1 MLKRLL
7 ILALLAISNKVYAQ
21 LDTEFLSN
29 ELYKIT
35 NHNLKNNIY
44 TFHLAANNFKTMK
57 PSEYDINLKNIDK
70 LLNNRK
76 VKNNFTEEE
85 LDFIKENYE
94 QVIKEIYQTTNPEIN
109 KAMTFNFKVND
120 SFFTMISIPNIYY
133 ENYTN
138 CEGPFILFDSY
149 ICFEMDDSTKGFLSK
164 YIKNNYVKSLDSE
177 YMGHFT
183 VIHEYAHVLPEQLRL
198 NPTEIFKNIH
208 NPEVKKN
215 MNLLYHYNEI
225 YSDLYAGIRLLQK
238 GYSPEYLDQVVF
250 MRNVSLFL
258 YQDTVHF
265 SSPYIKYLKNLD
277 PENYME
283 ITSFKEFDNIIK
295 KIFFQVINEVDTT
308 NHKNFYVEKLEVRQ
322 QLNHMSQFIIEL
334 NNNIGDTT
342 FRKKTKEEVDFITNL
357 FNALLRSIYYSNG
370 RMRLESGIK

>member
-44 TFHLAANNFKTMK
+44 TFHLAANNFKNMK
-57 PSEYDINLKNIDK
+57 PSEYDINLKNVDK

-85 LDFIKENYE
+85 LDFIKGNYE

-133 ENYTN
+133 ENYKN

-149 ICFEMDDSTKGFLSK
+149 ICFEMDNSTKEFLSK

-183 VIHEYAHVLPEQLRL
+183 VIHEYAHVLPEQLKL

-215 MNLLYHYNEI
+215 MNLLYHFNEI

-238 GYSPEYLDQVVF
+238 GYSPEYLEQVIF
-250 MRNVSLFL
+250 MRNISLFL

-308 NHKNFYVEKLEVRQ
+308 NHKNFYVEKLEARQ

-334 NNNIGDTT
+334 NNNIGDNT
-342 FRKKTKEEVDFITNL
+342 FKKKTKEEIDFITNL
-357 FNALLRSIYYSNG
+357 FNAFLRNIYYSNG
-370 RMRLESGIK
+370 RMRLES

>member
-44 TFHLAANNFKTMK
+44 TFHLAANNFKNMK

-94 QVIKEIYQTTNPEIN
+94 EVIKGIYQTTNPEIN

-133 ENYTN
+133 ENYKN

-149 ICFEMDDSTKGFLSK
+149 ICFEMDESTKEFLSK

-250 MRNVSLFL
+250 MRNISLFL

-295 KIFFQVINEVDTT
+295 KIFFQVINEIDTT
-308 NHKNFYVEKLEVRQ
+308 NHKNFYVEKLEASK

-334 NNNIGDTT
+334 NNNIGNTT
-342 FRKKTKEEVDFITNL
+342 FRKKTKEEIDFITNL
-357 FNALLRSIYYSNG
+357 FNAFLRNIYYSNG
-370 RMRLESGIK
+370 RMRLESGN

>member
-44 TFHLAANNFKTMK
+44 TFHLAANNFKNMK

-94 QVIKEIYQTTNPEIN
+94 EVIKGIYQTTNPEIN

-133 ENYTN
+133 ENYKN

-149 ICFEMDDSTKGFLSK
+149 ICFEMDESTKEFLSK

-238 GYSPEYLDQVVF
+238 GYSPEYLNQVVF
-250 MRNVSLFL
+250 MRNLSLFL

-295 KIFFQVINEVDTT
+295 KIFFQVINEIDTA
-308 NHKNFYVEKLEVRQ
+308 NHKNFYVEKLEASQ

-342 FRKKTKEEVDFITNL
+342 FRKKTKEEIDFITNL
-357 FNALLRSIYYSNG
+357 FNAFLRNIYYSNG
-370 RMRLESGIK
+370 RMRLESGN